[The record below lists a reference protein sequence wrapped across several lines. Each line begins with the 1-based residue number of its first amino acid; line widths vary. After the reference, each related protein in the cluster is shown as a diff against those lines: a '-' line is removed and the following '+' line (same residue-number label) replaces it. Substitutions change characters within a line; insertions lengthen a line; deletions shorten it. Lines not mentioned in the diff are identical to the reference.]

1 MTFNIDADA
10 VTLMLVAV
18 AVCGIISAAFAL
30 APAVFYDDGTR
41 WGGMNSA
48 MNGTIIGA
56 IALALG
62 IYVLADPDLAS
73 LDVMANMAKALI
85 AVGVITIVIGTV
97 KFVRADRSRWM

>member
-30 APAVFYDDGTR
+30 APVLFHDDGTR

-48 MNGTIIGA
+48 LNGIIFGA

-73 LDVMANMAKALI
+73 LDVMAKALI
-85 AVGVITIVIGTV
+85 AVGVIMIAVSMV
-97 KFVRADRSRWM
+97 KFVRAQRDRWM

>member
-1 MTFNIDADA
+1 MTINIDADA
-10 VTLMLVAV
+10 VTLILYAV
-18 AVCGIISAAFAL
+18 AAFGIINAAFAL
-30 APAVFYDDGTR
+30 APIVFHDDGTR
-41 WGGMNSA
+41 WGGLNSA
-48 MNGTIIGA
+48 LNETIIGA